1 MKSFDI
7 QVLIDVANFQAYCMA
22 VHPLQ
27 PHLVASG
34 TNFGVILSEFDARAL
49 PAAVSLVTPAGSK
62 EHSVVFSSER
72 ELRLLTFQLAAPTNP
87 TVSNTG
93 VLIEL
98 NGRPRNETPE
108 TPQMQVVL
116 QNCSSDLFFVV
127 LTMDDT

>member
-116 QNCSSDLFFVV
+116 QKL
-127 LTMDDT
+127 LP